1 MSKSNS
7 GAACASMTGYANAQR
22 EFVGGRVAV
31 ELRSVNSRFLDLQ
44 FRMPD
49 DLRANESA
57 LREAITQA
65 IVRGKVECRVALQRA
80 ETLDASNTGPD
91 QEALTRLFDWQ
102 STVRRVLHDA
112 PLLSVADVLRW
123 PGVVGDTSP
132 DPDAL
137 RETVL
142 DAARDCIGQFVAS
155 RQREGERLAAY
166 ILDRVARI
174 GAIVETVR
182 PRLPALREA
191 YQRKIADR
199 LAEAL
204 GLAAPNGTQVMSREE
219 IAARLA
225 SETTL
230 FGMRADVDEELSRL
244 DTHLAEVRRILGKPA
259 AGGIGKRLDFI
270 MQELN
275 REANT
280 LGSKAVAVELAEA
293 SIEIKLLIEQM
304 REQIQNIE

>member
-1 MSKSNS
+1 
-7 GAACASMTGYANAQR
+7 MTGYANAQR
-22 EFVGGRVAV
+22 EFAGGRIAV

-49 DLRANESA
+49 ELRLAEPT
-57 LREAITQA
+57 LRELISAAAT
-65 IVRGKVECRVALQRA
+65 RGKIECRVALQRS
-80 ETLDASNTGPD
+80 DALSTATHGPD
-91 QEALTRLFDWQ
+91 PEALARLFEWQ

-123 PGVVGDTSP
+123 PGVIADTSP

-137 RETVL
+137 RDAVV
-142 DAARDCIGQFVAS
+142 DAARACVEQFLATRS
-155 RQREGERLAAY
+155 REGERLAAY
-166 ILDRVARI
+166 VLERVARLE
-174 GAIVETVR
+174 AIVAGLH
-182 PRLPALREA
+182 PRLPALREIHH
-191 YQRKIADR
+191 RKISER
-199 LAEAL
+199 LADAL
-204 GLAAPNGTQVMSREE
+204 GLAAPTGTPVMTREE

-225 SETTL
+225 SEAAL

-244 DTHLAEVRRILGKPA
+244 ETHLREVRRILTTRAPQ
-259 AGGIGKRLDFI
+259 GGVGKRLDFV

-280 LGSKAVAVELAEA
+280 LGSKAVAIELSDAAVEA
-293 SIEIKLLIEQM
+293 KLLIEQM

>member
-1 MSKSNS
+1 
-7 GAACASMTGYANAQR
+7 MTGYANAQR
-22 EFVGGRVAV
+22 EFAGGRVAV

-49 DLRANESA
+49 DLRGVEPA

-80 ETLDASNTGPD
+80 EGPGATAGPD
-91 QEALTRLFDWQ
+91 QDAMTRLFEWQ
-102 STVRRVLHDA
+102 SSVRRVLHDA
-112 PLLSVADVLRW
+112 GLLSVADVLRW
-123 PGVVGDTSP
+123 PGVIADNSF

-137 RETVL
+137 RDAVL
-142 DAARDCIGQFVAS
+142 DAARDCIEQFVAS
-155 RQREGERLAAY
+155 RVREGERLRSY
-166 ILDRVARI
+166 LLERVQQI
-174 GAIVETVR
+174 EVLVGQVR

-191 YQRKIADR
+191 YQRKITER
-199 LAEAL
+199 LSEAL
-204 GLAAPNGTQVMSREE
+204 GLAAPNGASTMSREE

-225 SETTL
+225 AEASL

-244 DTHLAEVRRILGKPA
+244 DTHLAEVRRVVGKPA
-259 AGGIGKRLDFI
+259 PGGIGKRLDFI

-280 LGSKAVAVELAEA
+280 LGSKAVAVELADA
-293 SIEIKLLIEQM
+293 SIELKLLIEQM
-304 REQIQNIE
+304 REQIQNLE

>member
-1 MSKSNS
+1 
-7 GAACASMTGYANAQR
+7 MTGYANAQR
-22 EFVGGRVAV
+22 EFAGGRVAV

-49 DLRANESA
+49 DLRSVEPA

-80 ETLDASNTGPD
+80 EGLGATSGPD
-91 QEALTRLFDWQ
+91 PDAMTRLFEWQ
-102 STVRRVLHDA
+102 SSVRRVLHDA

-123 PGVVGDTSP
+123 PGVIGDNAF

-137 RETVL
+137 RDAVM
-142 DAARDCIGQFVAS
+142 DAARDAIAQFVAS
-155 RQREGERLAAY
+155 RGREGERLCAY
-166 ILDRVARI
+166 LLERVAQI
-174 GAIVETVR
+174 ETLVGQVR
-182 PRLPALREA
+182 PRLPTLREA
-191 YQRKIADR
+191 YQRKITER
-199 LAEAL
+199 LGEAL
-204 GLAAPNGTQVMSREE
+204 GQTAPNGTSVMSREE

-225 SETTL
+225 AEASL

-244 DTHLAEVRRILGKPA
+244 DAHLAEVRRVVGKPA

-280 LGSKAVAVELAEA
+280 LGSKAVAIELADA
-293 SIEIKLLIEQM
+293 SIELKLLIEQM
-304 REQIQNIE
+304 REQIQNLE